1 MCFSQ
6 VLEEA
11 GARTSGETWAL
22 VSVGVLILSQA
33 LSLPRDTPSSTTN
46 PWGGGDAPHRWAGR
60 RETHAH
66 HKA

>member
-11 GARTSGETWAL
+11 GARTSGETGAL

-33 LSLPRDTPSSTTN
+33 LAFPGILPPQRQTPGVEGM
-46 PWGGGDAPHRWAGR
+46 PPQVGGEAGDPPHYNA
-60 RETHAH
+60 
-66 HKA
+66 